1 MRHRYGRRCRFAEL
15 FAPDGDGP
23 WPVAVVLH
31 GGFWRARYNRTLM
44 HALCADLAAS
54 GWAAWNLEYRRLGW
68 LSRGGWPET
77 FEDVGAGIDHLA
89 EVPGLDLRTVVAVGH
104 SAGGHLALWAA
115 SRTEPRVRV
124 THAVSQAGV
133 TDLREAARLGLSG
146 DAAVKLLG
154 GTPETRPE
162 RYQAASPME
171 RLPLGVPQLLV
182 HGEEDGIVPLAMSLA
197 YHDAAHAAGDSVEL
211 VVLPATGHF
220 EHLDPGSDAWQAV
233 KAWLP
238 RG

>member
-1 MRHRYGRRCRFAEL
+1 VRHRYGGRGRFAEL
-15 FAPDGDGP
+15 FVPDGEGP

-31 GGFWRARYNRTLM
+31 GGFWRARYDRTLM
-44 HALCADLAAS
+44 HALCGDLAAS
-54 GWAAWNLEYRRLGW
+54 GWAAWNLEYRRLGL
-68 LSRGGWPET
+68 LSGGGWPET
-77 FEDVGAGIDHLA
+77 FEDVGAGIDRLS
-89 EVPGLDLRTVVAVGH
+89 EVRGLDLRTVVAIGH

-115 SRTEPRVRV
+115 SRAEARVRV
-124 THAVSQAGV
+124 TDAVAQAGV
-133 TDLREAARLGLSG
+133 NDLREAARLGLSH

-154 GTPETRPE
+154 GMPEARPE
-162 RYQAASPME
+162 RYRAASPIE

-197 YHDAAHAAGDSVEL
+197 YHDAALAAGDSVDL

-220 EHLDPGSDAWQAV
+220 EHLDPGSHAWQAV
-233 KAWLP
+233 KEWLP